1 MKYFFTLLLFCL
13 ISVGCSSGN
22 GLKVNIDKESDTIHV
37 AFFYGKHQCDDC
49 KAIRRVASS
58 VVDSLCNPKV
68 VMHCVDINSNE
79 ELAREWDAAWT
90 ALKISCCG
98 KIVDLTKE
106 GYAMARPDS
115 TKFKAL
121 IINNINTISQNGEHP
136 APTR

>member
-1 MKYFFTLLLFCL
+1 MKRFLTIAIFCL
-13 ISVGCSSGN
+13 LTAGCSSRN
-22 GLKVNIDKESDTIHV
+22 TPKTTINKESDTIHV

-58 VVDSLCNPKV
+58 VVDSLCDSKV